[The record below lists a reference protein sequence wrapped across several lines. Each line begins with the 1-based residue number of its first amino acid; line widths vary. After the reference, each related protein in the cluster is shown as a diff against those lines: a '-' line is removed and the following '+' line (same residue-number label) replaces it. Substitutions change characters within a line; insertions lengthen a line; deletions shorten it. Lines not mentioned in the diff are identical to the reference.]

1 MPDYTK
7 SKIYK
12 IVGED
17 GSTYY
22 GSTTEK
28 YINNRL
34 AKHRFTTSTAYTK
47 IMSQM
52 EFTIEIIEEFPCSS
66 KQELE
71 DREAYYI
78 RNYECVNKN
87 IPNRTPNEYR
97 IDNIDKKIQQMKQYY
112 IDNRDKIK
120 QYYIDNRDKQLQ
132 QMKQYY
138 IDNRDKQLQYKIDNR
153 DKIKQCNFERYHY
166 INSWGGDP
174 RSQNNLLQ
182 IDINI
187 FA

>member
-7 SKIYK
+7 AKIYK

-22 GSTTEK
+22 GSTTQTISRRLNGHK
-28 YINNRL
+28 Y
-34 AKHRFTTSTAYTK
+34 AKKTTAYTK
-47 IMSQM
+47 IISKM
-52 EFTIEIIEEFPCSS
+52 EFTIELVEEFPCSS

-78 RNYECVNKN
+78 RNYECVNKY
-87 IPNRTPNEYR
+87 IPLRTMKEYHIDYSDTIKQYKKQYR
-97 IDNIDKKIQQMKQYY
+97 IDNKDKQKQYM
-112 IDNRDKIK
+112 I
-120 QYYIDNRDKQLQ
+120 QYRIDNRDKQLQ
-132 QMKQYY
+132 QMRENGFK
-138 IDNRDKQLQYKIDNR
+138 
-153 DKIKQCNFERYHY
+153 RYHY

-174 RSQNNLLQ
+174 RRQNNLLQ

>member
-7 SKIYK
+7 AKIYK

-52 EFTIEIIEEFPCSS
+52 EFSIEEFPCSS

-78 RNYECVNKN
+78 RNYECVNKI
-87 IPNRTPNEYR
+87 IPNRT
-97 IDNIDKKIQQMKQYY
+97 MKQYY
-112 IDNRDKIK
+112 KENRDIYVKLMNK
-120 QYYIDNRDKQLQ
+120 
-132 QMKQYY
+132 
-138 IDNRDKQLQYKIDNR
+138 
-153 DKIKQCNFERYHY
+153 RYHF